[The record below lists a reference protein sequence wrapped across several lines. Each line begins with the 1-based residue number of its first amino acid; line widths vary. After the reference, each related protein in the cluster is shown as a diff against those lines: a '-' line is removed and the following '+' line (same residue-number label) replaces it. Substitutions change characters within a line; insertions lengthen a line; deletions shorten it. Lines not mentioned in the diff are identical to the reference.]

1 MTYNNSVPAHGY
13 IAPMAPSSTLI
24 IIIAKGVAA
33 ACDLALLALLYAMMI
48 SAYIVLITI
57 IIALIL
63 GITNRVSRWYG
74 NILPF
79 LGGVILFQVFGRAF
93 CTTSNNNWSA
103 ILTPLKNKTKR
114 ELGRLFDEQQDLKD
128 QIREQL
134 TLHLDQSA
142 EIAEWVEVPRAIVR
156 DRINRRK
163 TFLEIQKRATKVRV
177 RRELYS
183 RVIGY
188 FDTLEERKRG
198 QRISWRDLYLAAWIH
213 TYCMNLWIFDMAFTS
228 IWAVMSLFELVLVFA
243 TEPWGV
249 ELKLLITH

>member
-1 MTYNNSVPAHGY
+1 MTYNNSVPAHGHD
-13 IAPMAPSSTLI
+13 APMAPSSTLI

-33 ACDLALLALLYAMMI
+33 ACVLALLALLYAMMI
-48 SAYIVLITI
+48 SAYTLLITI
-57 IIALIL
+57 VIALIL
-63 GITNRVSRWYG
+63 DVTSRVSQWYG
-74 NILPF
+74 NVLPS
-79 LGGVILFQVFGRAF
+79 LGGVILLEVFERAF
-93 CTTSNNNWSA
+93 FTTSNNNWSA
-103 ILTPLKNKTKR
+103 ILTPLKNETQG
-114 ELGRLFDEQQDLKD
+114 ELRRLFDEQQDLKD

-142 EIAEWVEVPRAIVR
+142 EIAEWAEVPRAIVR

-163 TFLEIQKRATKVRV
+163 TVLKIQKRATKVRV

-183 RVIGY
+183 RVVGY

-228 IWAVMSLFELVLVFA
+228 IWAFMSLFELVLVFA
-243 TEPWGV
+243 TELWGV

>member
-1 MTYNNSVPAHGY
+1 
-13 IAPMAPSSTLI
+13 
-24 IIIAKGVAA
+24 
-33 ACDLALLALLYAMMI
+33 MMI

-63 GITNRVSRWYG
+63 GVTSCVSRWYG

-79 LGGVILFQVFGRAF
+79 LGGVILLQVFGRAF

-103 ILTPLKNKTKR
+103 ILTPLKNKTKG

-142 EIAEWVEVPRAIVR
+142 EIAEWAEVPRAIVR

-163 TFLEIQKRATKVRV
+163 TFLEIQKE
-177 RRELYS
+177 RRKSGCEEN
-183 RVIGY
+183 
-188 FDTLEERKRG
+188 FTLE
-198 QRISWRDLYLAAWIH
+198 L
-213 TYCMNLWIFDMAFTS
+213 
-228 IWAVMSLFELVLVFA
+228 
-243 TEPWGV
+243 
-249 ELKLLITH
+249 

>member
-1 MTYNNSVPAHGY
+1 MRDLQDE
-13 IAPMAPSSTLI
+13 MAT
-24 IIIAKGVAA
+24 
-33 ACDLALLALLYAMMI
+33 ACDE
-48 SAYIVLITI
+48 
-57 IIALIL
+57 
-63 GITNRVSRWYG
+63 
-74 NILPF
+74 
-79 LGGVILFQVFGRAF
+79 
-93 CTTSNNNWSA
+93 SNA
-103 ILTPLKNKTKR
+103 KNQA
-114 ELGRLFDEQQDLKD
+114 FDEWKSVASNEDWEGILAEELLIGDLKD

-134 TLHLDQSA
+134 TLRFDQSA
-142 EIAEWVEVPRAIVR
+142 EIAEWAEVPRAIVH

-163 TFLEIQKRATKVRV
+163 TVLEIQKRETKVRV

-183 RVIGY
+183 RVVGY
-188 FDTLEERKRG
+188 FDTIEERKRG